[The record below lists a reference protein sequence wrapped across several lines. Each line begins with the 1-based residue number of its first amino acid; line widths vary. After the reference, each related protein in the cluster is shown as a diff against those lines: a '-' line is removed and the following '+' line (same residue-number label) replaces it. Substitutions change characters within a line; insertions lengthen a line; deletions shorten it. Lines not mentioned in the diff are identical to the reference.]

1 MKLFR
6 FLCLSVC
13 LSLYLTI
20 ADAGSQS
27 RASGGVIGRALFD
40 AGGSISGLFVQ
51 GIVADVQHH
60 DIGLYDVTFLSPD
73 QPDTNF
79 NVIVSC
85 QRPDIQIVLFNGSKS
100 ATGFR
105 ISATQL
111 DGTTNAEAGG
121 VEVTILR

>member
-27 RASGGVIGRALFD
+27 RASGGVIGRAIFD
-40 AGGSISGLFVQ
+40 GSGAITGLFVN
-51 GIVADVQHH
+51 GIVADVQYH
-60 DIGLYDVTFLSPD
+60 DVGQYDLTFLSPD

-79 NVIVSC
+79 NVIVTC
-85 QRPDIQIVLFNGSKS
+85 ERTDVLIVLQGGTKS

-105 ISATQL
+105 ITATQL
-111 DGTTNAEAGG
+111 DGATRVEAGG
-121 VEVTILR
+121 VGVTILR